1 MQNKNRV
8 LSWIIEENET
18 DLEHYKSF
26 AEQDLKCW
34 FHELEESGQTPEK
47 LLQQMADAQL
57 LGIPVPQEY
66 GGLGKDYVSAT
77 LCMEELSKVSPAV
90 AGIINVSS
98 EIVSGA
104 LEKYGTEAQKEKYL
118 PPLAKGEAIGA
129 FALTEPGAG
138 SDAAGVRT
146 AAVLKDDHWVLNGT
160 KCFITNAE
168 IASTFLIA
176 ALTDLE
182 DGKRKISMFI
192 VEKDFPGFR
201 VGKHEDKMGIRA
213 SSTCELILEDCI
225 VPKENLLGE
234 LGKGLKIAL
243 GGLDGGRVMI
253 AAQGLGI
260 AQGCWDEAVDY
271 LKNHVEETDGAI
283 NHQLVQFKLAELQIK
298 IDAARL
304 LVYRAAAQWSAGK
317 PFGKEA
323 AMAKYYA
330 TDTANEVA
338 RACAQLMGYEGVTLG
353 NRVEQFFR
361 DAKITEIY
369 EGTNE
374 IQLMVVAGQLGL
386 KA

>member
-1 MQNKNRV
+1 MDFNVTPAYQAD
-8 LSWIIEENET
+8 IEHFRTFAQQEIWPLFHQMEET
-18 DLEHYKSF
+18 
-26 AEQDLKCW
+26 AE
-34 FHELEESGQTPEK
+34 TPPEMLEK
-47 LLQQMADAQL
+47 LKNAQL
-57 LGIPVPQEY
+57 LGIPMPKEY
-66 GGLGKDYVSAT
+66 GGLGKDFLTAT
-77 LCMEELSKVSPAV
+77 FCMEELSKISPAT
-90 AGIINVSS
+90 AGIINVTT
-98 EIVSGA
+98 EIVSVA
-104 LEKYGTEAQKEKYL
+104 LNKFGTEAQKAKYL
-118 PPLAKGEAIGA
+118 PPLAKGEVIGA

-146 AAVLKDDHWVLNGT
+146 TAVLDGDHWVLNGT

-168 IASTFLIA
+168 ISSTFLIA
-176 ALTDLE
+176 AMTDIGG
-182 DGKRKISMFI
+182 GKKKISMFI

-201 VGKHEDKMGIRA
+201 VGKHEDKMGIRS
-213 SSTCELILEDCI
+213 SSTCELVMEDCV

-253 AAQGLGI
+253 AAQGLGA
-260 AQGCWDEAVDY
+260 AQGCWDECVAY
-271 LKNHVEETDGAI
+271 LKEHTEETGGAI
-283 NHQLVQFKLAELQIK
+283 NTQSVQFKLAELQTK

-304 LVYRAAAQWSAGK
+304 MVYRSAALWSEGK

-330 TDTANEVA
+330 TDIANEVT
-338 RACAQLMGYEGVTLG
+338 RECMQLMGYEGSTYG
-353 NRVEQFFR
+353 NRVEELFR
-361 DAKITEIY
+361 DAKISEIY

>member
-1 MQNKNRV
+1 MDFQFNAEHLADQAQYHAFGQQEILPLV
-8 LSWIIEENET
+8 HVMEETGE
-18 DLEHYKSF
+18 
-26 AEQDLKCW
+26 
-34 FHELEESGQTPEK
+34 TPEP
-47 LLQQMADAQL
+47 LLKKMAEAHL
-57 LGIPVPQEY
+57 LGIPVPTEY
-66 GGLGKDYVSAT
+66 GGQGKDFVSAT
-77 LCMEELSKVSPAV
+77 LCMEELSKVSPST

-98 EIVSGA
+98 EIVCGS
-104 LEKYGTEAQKEKYL
+104 LEKAGTAEQKKKYL
-118 PPLAKGEAIGA
+118 PPLASGAVIGA
-129 FALTEPGAG
+129 FALTEAGAG

-146 AAVLKDDHWVLNGT
+146 VAEDKGDHWLLNGT

-168 IASTFLIA
+168 ISSTFLIA
-176 ALTDLE
+176 AMTDMGG
-182 DGKRKISMFI
+182 GKKKISMFI

-201 VGKHEDKMGIRA
+201 VGKHEDKMGIRS

-225 VPKENLLGE
+225 VPKENLLGDV
-234 LGKGLKIAL
+234 GKGLKIAL

-260 AQGCWDEAVDY
+260 AQGCWDEAVAY
-271 LKNHVEETDGAI
+271 LKNNVEKTGGAI
-283 NHQLVQFKLAELQIK
+283 NRQGVQFKLAELQTK
-298 IDAARL
+298 IDASRL
-304 LVYRAAAQWSAGK
+304 MVYRAASLWSQGN

-323 AMAKYYA
+323 AMCKYYA
-330 TDTANEVA
+330 TDVANEVA
-338 RACAQLMGYEGVTLG
+338 RETMQLMGLAGSTYG

>member
-1 MQNKNRV
+1 MNFD
-8 LSWIIEENET
+8 LFET
-18 DLEHYKSF
+18 RKDEAYAYRCF
-26 AEQDLKCW
+26 AEQEITPYLRQMEDDGITPPELLK
-34 FHELEESGQTPEK
+34 K
-47 LLQQMADAQL
+47 MADAQL
-57 LGIPVPQEY
+57 LGIPVAKEY
-66 GGLGKDYVSAT
+66 GGLGKDFVSAT
-77 LCMEELSKVSPAV
+77 LCMEELSKVSPAT

-98 EIVSGA
+98 EIVCGA
-104 LEKYGTEAQKEKYL
+104 LEKFGTQQQKDQYL
-118 PPLAKGEAIGA
+118 PALASGEVIGA

-138 SDAAGVRT
+138 SDASGVRT
-146 AAVLKDDHWVLNGT
+146 TAVDHGNHWVLNGT

-168 IASTFLIA
+168 ISSTFLIA
-176 ALTDLE
+176 ALTE
-182 DGKRKISMFI
+182 MPEGKKKISMFI
-192 VEKDFPGFR
+192 VERGYQGFR
-201 VGKHEDKMGIRA
+201 VGKHEDKMGIRS
-213 SSTCELILEDCI
+213 SSTCELIFEDCI

-260 AQGCWDEAVDY
+260 AQGCWDECVAY
-271 LKNHVEETDGAI
+271 LKSHLEETGAAI
-283 NHQLVQFKLAELQIK
+283 NRQSIQFKLAELQTK

-304 LVYRAAAQWSAGK
+304 MVYRAAQLWSNGER
-317 PFGKEA
+317 FSREA

-330 TDTANEVA
+330 TDIANEVA
-338 RACAQLMGYEGVTLG
+338 RESMQIMGYAGCVYG

-386 KA
+386 KM

>member
-1 MQNKNRV
+1 MDFNFTSPHEADLEYYRMFAAKQIEPLCR
-8 LSWIIEENET
+8 WMEENGKTPPE
-18 DLEHYKSF
+18 L
-26 AEQDLKCW
+26 LK
-34 FHELEESGQTPEK
+34 K
-47 LLQQMADAQL
+47 MADSQL
-57 LGIPVPQEY
+57 LGIPVSKKY
-66 GGLGKDYVSAT
+66 GGLGKDFLSAT
-77 LCMEELSKVSPAV
+77 LCMEELSKVSPATAV
-90 AGIINVSS
+90 IVSVSS
-98 EIVSGA
+98 EIVCGS
-104 LEKYGTEAQKEKYL
+104 LERFGTEEQKAKYL
-118 PPLAKGEAIGA
+118 SPLAKGEAIGA

-146 AAVLKDDHWVLNGT
+146 AAVLKGDHWVLNGT

-168 IASTFLIA
+168 ISSTFLIA
-176 ALTDLE
+176 ALTDSE

-201 VGKHEDKMGIRA
+201 VGKHEDKMGIRS

-225 VPKENLLGE
+225 VPRENLLGE
-234 LGKGLKIAL
+234 LGQGLKIAL

-253 AAQGLGI
+253 AAQGVGI
-260 AQGCWDEAVDY
+260 AQGCWDEAVAY
-271 LKNHVEETDGAI
+271 LKGHMEETARAI
-283 NHQLVQFKLAELQIK
+283 NTQMVRFKLAELNTK

-317 PFGKEA
+317 SFGKEA

-330 TDTANEVA
+330 TDTANEVT
-338 RACAQLMGYEGVTLG
+338 RACIQLMGYEGCTYG
-353 NRVEQFFR
+353 NRAEQFFR

-374 IQLMVVAGQLGL
+374 IQLMVLAGQLGL

>member
-1 MQNKNRV
+1 MDFDIFESRQ
-8 LSWIIEENET
+8 EEARYYR
-18 DLEHYKSF
+18 DF
-26 AEQDLKCW
+26 AENVMMPYFHQMEETGETPDELLK
-34 FHELEESGQTPEK
+34 K
-47 LLQQMADAQL
+47 MANANL
-57 LGIPVPQEY
+57 LGIPVPAQY
-66 GGLGKDYVSAT
+66 GGLGRDFISAT
-77 LCMEELSKVSPAV
+77 LCMEELSKISPAT

-98 EIVSGA
+98 EVVCGA
-104 LEKYGTEAQKEKYL
+104 IEKYGTQAQKDKYL
-118 PPLAKGEAIGA
+118 PPLAKGEVIGA

-138 SDAAGVRT
+138 SDASGVRT
-146 AAVLKDDHWVLNGT
+146 TAVDQGDHWLINGT

-168 IASTFLIA
+168 ISSTFLIA
-176 ALTDLE
+176 ALTDIGG
-182 DGKRKISMFI
+182 GKKKISLFI

-201 VGKHEDKMGIRA
+201 VGKHEDKMGIRS

-260 AQGCWDEAVDY
+260 AQGCWDECVAY
-271 LKNHVEETDGAI
+271 LKSHVEETDGAI
-283 NHQLVQFKLAELQIK
+283 NSQSVQFKLAELQTK
-298 IDAARL
+298 IDASRL
-304 LVYRAAAQWSAGK
+304 MIYRAAHLWSRGK

-330 TDTANEVA
+330 TDIGNEVA
-338 RACAQLMGYEGVTLG
+338 RATMQMMGYEGSTYG

-374 IQLMVVAGQLGL
+374 IQLMVAAGQLGL

>member
-1 MQNKNRV
+1 MNYGLTPAQKAEQEGYRR
-8 LSWIIEENET
+8 
-18 DLEHYKSF
+18 F
-26 AEQDLKCW
+26 AEDEITPYLE
-34 FHELEESGQTPEK
+34 ELEAGGETPASLLEK
-47 LLQQMADAQL
+47 MAKAQL

-66 GGLGKDYVSAT
+66 DGLGKDYISAT
-77 LCMEELSKVSPAV
+77 LCMEELSKVSPAT

-98 EIVSGA
+98 EIVCGG
-104 LEKYGTEAQKEKYL
+104 LEKYGTPEQKQRYL
-118 PPLAKGEAIGA
+118 PPLARGEVIGA

-138 SDAAGVRT
+138 SDASGVRT
-146 AAVLKDDHWVLNGT
+146 VATLEGDHWVLNGT

-176 ALTDLE
+176 AQTELP

-201 VGKHEDKMGIRA
+201 VGKHEDKMGIRS
-213 SSTCELILEDCI
+213 SSTCELILEDCV

-260 AQGCWDEAVDY
+260 AQGCWDACVTY
-271 LKNHVEETDGAI
+271 LKSHVEETGGSI
-283 NHQLVQFKLAELQIK
+283 NRQRTQFRLAELQTR

-304 LVYRAAAQWSAGK
+304 LAYRAAAQWSAGES
-317 PFGKEA
+317 FGKEA

-330 TDTANEVA
+330 TDIANEAA
-338 RACAQLMGYEGVTLG
+338 RTCAQLMGNEGVTYG

-374 IQLMVVAGQLGL
+374 IQLMVIAGQLGL